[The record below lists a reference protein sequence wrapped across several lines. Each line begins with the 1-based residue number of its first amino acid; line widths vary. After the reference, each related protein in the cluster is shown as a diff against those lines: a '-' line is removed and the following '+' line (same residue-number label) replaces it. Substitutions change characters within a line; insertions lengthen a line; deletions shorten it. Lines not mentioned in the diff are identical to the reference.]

1 MTRFIDINEQQPAPD
16 LPSVAMNFNGY
27 FIEDKLDGYRT
38 LNVTGRETISYDIH
52 TLGNSSSI
60 HGEVITGK
68 TLPARE
74 LKIEYQ
80 LTAETNEKFQQ
91 KARTLVQLLH
101 TDDKDATIYFNDD
114 QSIAYYGQLS
124 KMDEIPPDSNNVT
137 STFTI
142 YCQDPMKYSRNVI
155 ETEDADMVT
164 LDNYGVLSPYAI
176 TPDMIKLN
184 ATTDIDL
191 AGVALTVT
199 NTNTSK
205 SITIDFGAN
214 AGSITSGQYI
224 GIDIKNNQIYRRFK
238 SDNGIVD
245 GVNFIKYLRFETTD
259 FHDFKVK
266 PNDTIET
273 TTTGFTVSLVLR
285 GEWR

>member
-1 MTRFIDINEQQPAPD
+1 MTQFVDINEQPPAPS

-27 FIEDKLDGYRT
+27 FIENKLDGYRT
-38 LNVTGRETISYDIH
+38 LNVTGRETISYDIQ

-60 HGEVITGK
+60 HGEVVTGK

-80 LTAETNEKFQQ
+80 LTAETNEEFQQ
-91 KARTLVQLLH
+91 KFRTLVQLLH
-101 TDDKDATIYFNDD
+101 TDHEDATIYFNDD
-114 QSIAYYGQLS
+114 KTIAYYGQLYS
-124 KMDEIPPDSNNVT
+124 MDEVPPNSNTVT
-137 STFTI
+137 ATFTI
-142 YCQDPMKYSRNVI
+142 YCQDPMKYSRDAI
-155 ETEDADMVT
+155 ETENASTVT
-164 LDNYGVLSPYAI
+164 VEDYGVLSPYAI
-176 TPDMIKLN
+176 TPDMIKLHAN
-184 ATTDIDL
+184 INMDL
-191 AGVALTVT
+191 AGVTLTVT
-199 NTNTSK
+199 NMSTWK
-205 SITIDFGAN
+205 VITIDFGAD

-224 GIDIKNNQIYRRFK
+224 GIDIKNNQILRRFK
-238 SDNGIVD
+238 SSNNIVD

-266 PNDTIET
+266 PNDTIRT